1 MLLSPRDKVSLTL
14 RQGRASAR
22 GCQRGWWARRRD
34 AAVSAQAPAHSRGGG
49 RESEG
54 HIQKIA
60 RFLDQLATTAP
71 GPAWVSNNPC

>member
-60 RFLDQLATTAP
+60 RFFDT
-71 GPAWVSNNPC
+71 PALVRLRY